1 MRPAAFAVV
10 VLAVSG
16 VRAQQPAGAAPP
28 AKHPL
33 TFADAIA
40 VRMVSDPQISPD
52 GENVVYAVTRADL
65 AANKRVTTTYI
76 STAAGGAPRAF
87 PDDTTRAHD
96 ARWSP
101 DGKRLAYVAGD
112 QLWVAD
118 ASGGNRAALAR
129 LSGGAS
135 GPIWSPTGDRIAFT
149 SAVIPSCEDDACN
162 AARAKAR
169 ADDPVK
175 AHIADSLMYR
185 HWTAWDDG
193 TRQHLFVVM
202 LDGSAPRDL
211 TPRAAYDVPPGPF
224 GSSDGYA
231 FSPDGKEVAYTAKDA
246 GREESWSTDANVY
259 LVPVSGGSPAP
270 FTTSNT
276 GADVDP
282 AFSSDGRYIVY
293 RSQARAGFESDRW
306 RVMLYDRKTRTARE
320 LLPAWDRSAE
330 RCVFAPD
337 GKSIL
342 VEAVDAARTRVY
354 RVALTESASG
364 ASASAPQ
371 AIVSERNN
379 AGVTMDRTGHA
390 LAWLRDAIDRPPEVL
405 AAALTAG
412 GISNVRTVTHVNDSL
427 LATVRLY
434 PVEDFW
440 FKSVRGD
447 SVQGMLVRPPQWAP
461 GATYPIV
468 LLIHGGPQVPWLDAW
483 STRWNAQLFAAPG
496 YGVLLIN
503 PRGSPGYGQRFTD
516 AVSQDWGGAAYLD
529 LMNGFDAAL
538 STYPWL
544 DGTRAAAA
552 GGSYGGYMVDWI
564 AGHTD
569 RFKALISHAGVYDLE
584 GFAGATDEHWFDLW
598 EFGGPPWDPLAL
610 AGQYRTW
617 SPNLYAKDFKT
628 PMLVIAGELDYR
640 VPYTQSLALFYALQR
655 RGIPSRLIVFPDE
668 GHWVLRPQNQ
678 RLWWTQVHGWLAR
691 WLGAGTAP

>member
-1 MRPAAFAVV
+1 MRSVFPA
-10 VLAVSG
+10 LAALLATVAS
-16 VRAQQPAGAAPP
+16 AQQPAPP
-28 AKHPL
+28 AKRPL

-40 VRMVSDPQISPD
+40 VRIVSDPQISPD
-52 GENVVYAVTRADL
+52 GSQVVYAVTRADL
-65 AANKRVTTTYI
+65 AANTRVTMTYV
-76 STAAGGAPRAF
+76 SSVAGGAPRAF

-101 DGKRLAYVAGD
+101 DGKRLAYVAGG

-118 ASGGNRAALAR
+118 ASGANRAMLTH
-129 LSGGAS
+129 LSGGAN
-135 GPIWSPTGDRIAFT
+135 GPVWAPTGDRLAFT
-149 SAVIPSCEDDACN
+149 SAVYPSCDDDACD
-162 AARAKAR
+162 AARAKAH

-185 HWTAWDDG
+185 HWDAWDDA
-193 TRQHLFVVM
+193 TRQHLFVAL

-211 TPRAAYDVPPGPF
+211 TPHAPYDVPPGPF

-246 GREESWSTDANVY
+246 GREDAWSTDANVY

-270 FTTSNT
+270 FTTANT
-276 GADVDP
+276 GADADP
-282 AFSSDGRYIVY
+282 VFSPEGRYIVY
-293 RSQARAGFESDRW
+293 RSQARANFESDRW
-306 RVMLYDRKTRTARE
+306 RIMVFDRRARTSRE
-320 LLPAWDRSAE
+320 LAPAWDRSAE

-337 GKSIL
+337 GKSLLI
-342 VEAVDAARTRVY
+342 EAIDAARTRLY
-354 RVALTESASG
+354 RLTLAESESG
-364 ASASAPQ
+364 VTAEGVPQ

-379 AGVTMDRTGHA
+379 AEVTIDRMGHA
-390 LAWLRDAIDRPPEVL
+390 LAWLRDATDRPPEVL
-405 AAALTAG
+405 TAALSAG
-412 GISNVRTVTHVNDSL
+412 GISSVRTVTHVNDSL
-427 LATVRLY
+427 LASVRLNA
-434 PVEDFW
+434 VEDFW

-461 GATYPIV
+461 GGSYPVV

-496 YGVLLIN
+496 YAVVLIN

-529 LMNGFDAAL
+529 LMNGLDAAL
-538 STYPWL
+538 AAYPWL
-544 DGTRAAAA
+544 DGTRTAAA

-584 GFAGATDEHWFDLW
+584 SFAGATDEHWFPDW
-598 EFGGPPWDPLAL
+598 EFGGPYWDPLAM
-610 AGQYRTW
+610 ASQYRMW
-617 SPNLYAKDFKT
+617 SPHLSAKRFRT
-628 PMLVIAGELDYR
+628 PTLVIAGERDYR
-640 VPYTQSLALFYALQR
+640 VPYTQSLAFFDALQEQ
-655 RGIPSRLIVFPDE
+655 GVPSRLIVYPDE
-668 GHWVLRPQNQ
+668 GHWVLKPQNQ
-678 RLWWTQVHGWLAR
+678 RLWWEQVHAWLAR
-691 WLGAGTAP
+691 WLAGAATP